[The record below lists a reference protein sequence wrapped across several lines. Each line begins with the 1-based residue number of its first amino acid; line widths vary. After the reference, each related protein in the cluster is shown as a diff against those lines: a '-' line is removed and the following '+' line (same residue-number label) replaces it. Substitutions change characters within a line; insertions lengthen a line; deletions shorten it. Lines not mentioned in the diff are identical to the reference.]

1 MLSGRYHDYITNVS
15 ERTYDENED
24 DIMLCEEETEAER
37 KAIAEKLRYK
47 DTINCYHPFGKKV
60 HKYEVLFQSFFDSL
74 QPNPLLV
81 YKFDK
86 HCTTCSQAM
95 QN

>member
-47 DTINCYHPFGKKV
+47 DTIAIILLEKKV
-60 HKYEVLFQSFFDSL
+60 HKYEVLFQSFLDSL

>member
-1 MLSGRYHDYITNVS
+1 MTSGTEALTCGTFTGILDNDVILLSGRYHDYITNVS

-47 DTINCYHPFGKKV
+47 DTIAIILLEKKV
-60 HKYEVLFQSFFDSL
+60 HKYEVLFQS
-74 QPNPLLV
+74 
-81 YKFDK
+81 
-86 HCTTCSQAM
+86 
-95 QN
+95 